1 MKKYLTIL
9 VIAIGLL
16 ISCGTSEMVIPE
28 GTPPEVA
35 QVMKTYHIKQDSAVK
50 LLDALESQSGLSD
63 VKMSDISSVQE
74 RIIQGRRVLAVK
86 AGFKDFYVNLD

>member
-63 VKMSDISSVQE
+63 VNMSDISSVQE